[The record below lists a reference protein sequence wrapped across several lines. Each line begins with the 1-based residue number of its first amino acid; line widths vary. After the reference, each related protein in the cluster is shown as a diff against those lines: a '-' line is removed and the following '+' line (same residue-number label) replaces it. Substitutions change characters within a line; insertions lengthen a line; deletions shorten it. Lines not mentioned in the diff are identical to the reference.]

1 MSPTVNFKPYD
12 LSVEVPVGENL
23 LKAAVAAGVHINA
36 SCGGEG
42 VCGKCR
48 VLLESGTVECP
59 ETTLLTTDDW
69 ELGYRQAC
77 LCRVMSDVVVRI
89 PPESLLDRRT
99 ITRRRSGLALRAH
112 PIDIAAL
119 RAQGL
124 YNPAFQKKY
133 LKLPPASLGDNM
145 NDLARVENGLA
156 RQAGLHDLTVDFLL
170 IRKLG
175 QIMRQDNFQV
185 TATLDFAQRRSRNP
199 RLINIEPGDTR
210 ERHFALAVDIGTTTV
225 WVQLLD
231 LAKGEI
237 VGHAADYNGQLSYGD
252 DVISRIVY
260 SQKPDGGKTLQKVVV
275 STINK
280 IIADLLKRHQLP
292 VEEISHLIV
301 AANTTMTHLLYRIDP
316 KYIRLA
322 PYTPAACHIPPIRA
336 RHLGLEL
343 PEHVFIYSVSSVSS
357 YVGGDIVSG
366 VLASGIYK
374 DPRLTLYIDI
384 GTNGEIVIGNQEWLA
399 CAACSA
405 GPAFEGGG
413 IRFGMRAAKGAV
425 EEVTINPKTCEPM
438 LLTIGM
444 VKPKGICGSGLI
456 NLLAALMES
465 GIVLPNGK
473 FRDGQQTSRIR
484 QGENGREFVLAWGPE
499 TESGEDLTLSEM
511 DIDNLMRAKA
521 AMFAGY
527 LTLLESVGLKLAD
540 IEQVILAGA
549 FGSFINME
557 NAITIGLMPDL
568 PRDRF
573 QFVGNGSLLGATL
586 LAFSRDL
593 LEEERRV
600 ADMMTNFE
608 LSETPGFMDHY
619 IASLFLPHTK
629 EEYFPTVT
637 ELIKD
642 AKGCCNP

>member
-1 MSPTVNFKPYD
+1 LAKKVTFQPYD
-12 LSVEVPVGENL
+12 ITVEVEDGENL
-23 LKAAVAAGVHINA
+23 LRAALNAGVHINA

-48 VLLESGTVECP
+48 VIVEEGQVECP
-59 ETTLLTTDDW
+59 ETSLLTKD
-69 ELGYRQAC
+69 ELSLGYRQAC
-77 LCRVMSDVVVRI
+77 QCRVVSDIVVRI
-89 PPESLLDRRT
+89 PPESLLDKKT
-99 ITRRRSGLALRAH
+99 ITRRRAGVSLRPGPINVTALR
-112 PIDIAAL
+112 DE
-119 RAQGL
+119 GL
-124 YNPAFQKKY
+124 YDPAFQKKF
-133 LKLPPASLGDNM
+133 LQLPPASLSDNVC
-145 NDLARVENGLA
+145 DLSRLEQGLN
-156 RQAGLHDLTVDFLL
+156 RQFGLKNLTLDFLL
-170 IRKLG
+170 TRKLAR
-175 QIMRQDNFQV
+175 IMRQQDFQV

-199 RLINIEPGDTR
+199 RLVDIEAGDTA

-231 LAKGEI
+231 LAQGEVI
-237 VGHAADYNGQLSYGD
+237 GQAADYNGQMSYGD

-260 SQKPDGGKTLQKVVV
+260 SQKEGGLEKLQKAVV
-275 STINK
+275 STINNVLQG
-280 IIADLLKRHQLP
+280 LLKRHRLP
-292 VEEISHLIV
+292 AEEISHLTL
-301 AANTTMTHLLYRIDP
+301 AGNTTMTHLFYGIDP
-316 KYIRLA
+316 KHIRLA
-322 PYTPAACHIPPIRA
+322 PYTPTACHVPPVRA

-357 YVGGDIVSG
+357 YVGGDIVAG
-366 VLASGIYK
+366 ALASGIYK
-374 DPRLTLYIDI
+374 EPKLTLYIDI
-384 GTNGEIVIGNQEWLA
+384 GTNGEIVIGNHEWLA

-425 EEVTINPKTCEPM
+425 EEVSVNPQTAEPM
-438 LLTIGM
+438 FMTIGM

-456 NLLAALMES
+456 NLLAVLME
-465 GIVLPNGK
+465 GNIVGPNGR
-473 FRDGQQTSRIR
+473 FREDLDTPRIR
-484 QGENGREFVLAWGPE
+484 ECEEGREYVLAWASE
-499 TESGEDLTLSEM
+499 TGSGEDLTISEV

-527 LTLLESVGLKLAD
+527 VTLLDNVGLKLQD

-549 FGSFINME
+549 FGNFINLE
-557 NAITIGLMPDL
+557 NSIAIGLLPDL

-573 QFVGNGSLLGATL
+573 QFVGNGSLTGATL
-586 LAFSRDL
+586 LAFSREL

-619 IASLFLPHTK
+619 IAALFLPHTQ

-637 ELIKD
+637 ERRR
-642 AKGCCNP
+642 AG